1 MLTSRAQPGTTKHP
15 HKAKAKIMKNP
26 FVQLTAAAVI
36 VLAAILAIALL
47 NQTAAPAWA
56 IEQTIEALNNV
67 KVVHLFGYAK
77 YADEPMHV
85 FEVWAMPNSTD
96 ASVSGNFRLTE
107 GDHHLAVANEKENLT
122 YVYTRHPKGDVVY
135 VTTGLNRGC
144 NPFPVSDLFRQ
155 FKQIGRNWKETYGKD
170 EETGRD
176 CVFVTFVGPPVNTA
190 GYWKVQF
197 DVQTKLPIRAGVW
210 WSENYDGEPHFDYAS
225 IEYGRAVPQG
235 CFDFDVP
242 EGTQVV
248 DCRQLDDRLDKDPDC
263 GMSVAQ
269 MSTSEACT
277 KVVQEYWQAVI
288 DENWEAVKGLRPL
301 AGDNGLEQLRALYGK
316 HQPAELLE
324 IAGMNHLDD
333 PGTFVE
339 AACIVKMKDGTIKR
353 SVLNAAIRQAAR
365 GRRGA
370 IAGSIMGE
378 LTEID

>member
-1 MLTSRAQPGTTKHP
+1 MP
-15 HKAKAKIMKNP
+15 KAKDVM
-26 FVQLTAAAVI
+26 
-36 VLAAILAIALL
+36 
-47 NQTAAPAWA
+47 
-56 IEQTIEALNNV
+56 
-67 KVVHLFGYAK
+67 
-77 YADEPMHV
+77 
-85 FEVWAMPNSTD
+85 S
-96 ASVSGNFRLTE
+96 
-107 GDHHLAVANEKENLT
+107 
-122 YVYTRHPKGDVVY
+122 RHVVY
-135 VTTGLNRGC
+135 VTKDTPMLEAANLLVINDITGI
-144 NPFPVSDLFRQ
+144 PVVDEAMHLVGIITERDILDLYEILQYPNDRTVNASMSREVISFDVEDDLSDLCTCLGASDFR
-155 FKQIGRNWKETYGKD
+155 RNWKETYGKD

-235 CFDFDVP
+235 CFDFNVP